1 MKIDLHL
8 HTNFSDGKLSPDQL
22 LKFAYENHYAYL
34 SITDHDSTLGYQE
47 ATKHLAKYPMDLI
60 PGVEVSTIYQTS
72 DVHILAYYI
81 DVHNELLTEMLKKIY
96 DSRYGR
102 AKQMVENLRQLG
114 IDLNW
119 EDVLKYAGQH
129 KYVGRPHIARAMIEN
144 GFCKTIKSVFDNYL
158 NNDSP
163 VYVPKYRIDTANAID
178 IIKKAGGV
186 PVIAHPGRLED
197 DSVLYD
203 FIDMGIEGIEV
214 YYASHSSGQIKL
226 YEQIALEHNLI
237 RTGGSDFHGH
247 DFYYLNYSAPDI
259 CIKELKSRYLSKR
272 GQNESL

>member
-8 HTNFSDGKLSPDQL
+8 HTNFSDGKLSPEQL

-34 SITDHDSTLGYQE
+34 SITDHDSTLGYKE
-47 ATKHLAKYPMDLI
+47 ACKYVTNYPLELI
-60 PGVEVSTIYQTS
+60 PGVEVSTIFQTS
-72 DVHILAYYI
+72 DVHILAYYV
-81 DVHNELLTEMLKKIY
+81 DVDNFQLNEMLKKIY

-102 AKQMVENLRQLG
+102 AKKMVDNLTDMGLT
-114 IDLNW
+114 LNW
-119 EDVLKYAGQH
+119 EDVLKFAGQN
-129 KYVGRPHIARAMIEN
+129 KYVGRPHIARAMIES
-144 GFCKTIKSVFDNYL
+144 GHCKTIKEVFDVYL

-163 VYVPKYRIDTANAID
+163 IYVPKYRIDTEQAIR
-178 IIKKAGGV
+178 IIKEAGGI

-214 YYASHSSGQIKL
+214 YYSSHSSGQIKL

-237 RTGGSDFHGH
+237 RTGGSDFHGF
-247 DFYYLNYSAPDI
+247 DFFYLNYSAPEI
-259 CIKELKSRYLSKR
+259 CITELKTAYNKKR
-272 GQNESL
+272 G

>member
-8 HTNFSDGKLSPDQL
+8 HTNFSDGKLSPEQL
-22 LKFAYENHYAYL
+22 IKFAWENHYAYL

-47 ATKHLAKYPMDLI
+47 ATKHLTKYPMDLI

-72 DVHILAYYI
+72 DVHILAYYV
-81 DVHNELLTEMLKKIY
+81 DVENPDLVEMLKKIY

-144 GFCKTIKSVFDNYL
+144 GFCKTIKSVFDDYL

-163 VYVPKYRIDTANAID
+163 VYVPKYRIDTANAIE
-178 IIKKAGGV
+178 IIKQAGGI
-186 PVIAHPGRLED
+186 PVVAHPGRLED

-259 CIKELKSRYLSKR
+259 CIKELKTRYLSKR
-272 GQNESL
+272 G

>member
-8 HTNFSDGKLSPDQL
+8 HTNFSDGKLSPEQL

-47 ATKHLAKYPMDLI
+47 ARKVVSTYPLELI
-60 PGVEVSTIYQTS
+60 PGVEVSTIYQS
-72 DVHILAYYI
+72 NDVHILAYYV
-81 DVHNELLTEMLKKIY
+81 DVDNAELNEMLRKIY

-102 AKQMVENLRQLG
+102 AKQMVENLHKMG
-114 IDLNW
+114 IELDW
-119 EDVLKYAGQH
+119 QDVLKYAGQN

-144 GFCKTIKSVFDNYL
+144 GFCKTIKEVFDHYL

-163 VYVPKYRIDTANAID
+163 IYVPKYRIDSNQAIE
-178 IIKKAGGV
+178 IIKRAGGI

-197 DSVLYD
+197 DTILYD

-214 YYASHSSGQIKL
+214 YYSSHSSGQIKL

-237 RTGGSDFHGH
+237 RTGGSDFHGY
-247 DFYYLNYSAPDI
+247 DFFYLNYSAPEI
-259 CIKELKSRYLSKR
+259 CITELKTAHNKR
-272 GQNESL
+272 RG